1 MVERDS
7 ILDQNPILIIGPYGS
22 GKTSI
27 LTKIYNFLMSLN
39 TLDDLQ
45 IQNEELFQI
54 LNNIEPENYELIWFD
69 ASEGENIRDLFY
81 DKLTPLI
88 ERFNI
93 NLRNISD
100 FGRDLE
106 NDIIS
111 IVEIIKE
118 NNPNKRLLF
127 LIDEFECALNSNN
140 RQQSLSFIQL
150 LSELIRERGINLI
163 IALQSGFR
171 LPQLFES
178 RFYILRI
185 SYTSRKIV
193 K

>member
-1 MVERDS
+1 MCKVMVGIDN
-7 ILDQNPILIIGPYGS
+7 ILNQNPILIIGPYGS

-39 TLDDLQ
+39 TLDELQ

-54 LNNIEPENYELIWFD
+54 LNNIEPENYELIWFY

-93 NLRNISD
+93 NLNNISN
-100 FGRDLE
+100 FGRNLK
-106 NDIIS
+106 NDIRS

-118 NNPNKRLLF
+118 NNPNKRLLI
-127 LIDEFECALNSNN
+127 LIDEFEFVLNSIN
-140 RQQSLSFIQL
+140 RNQSLSFIQL
-150 LSELIRERGINLI
+150 LGELIQERRINLI
-163 IALQSGFR
+163 IALQSGYR
-171 LPQLFES
+171 LPHLYES

-185 SYTSRKIV
+185 S
-193 K
+193 